1 MLEQEYINVGTTAN
15 DGQGD
20 PLRVA
25 FEKINNNFTQ
35 IFQTGTSTSSAYS
48 VGDTAGQVIFEVST
62 EFFSQGIFQIRTNNT
77 DNNDSQGTTVSGQI
91 TTDNLD
97 VKYTVY
103 GATYNGEA
111 LSHFSM
117 DVADGNVRL
126 LADPLLDTTL
136 FHFIASQVTYIGP
149 VVQTMALS
157 LENNPS
163 NVLSTQNNFTLSTEQ
178 V

>member
-1 MLEQEYINVGTTAN
+1 MLEQQYINVGATAN

-35 IFQTGTSTSSAYS
+35 LYQTGTSTSSAYS

-62 EFFSQGIFQIRTNNT
+62 DLFSQGTFQIRSNNT
-77 DNNDSQGTTVSGQI
+77 ENSDSQGTTVSGQI

-103 GATYNGEA
+103 GATYNGDA
-111 LSHFSM
+111 LTQFSM
-117 DVADGNVRL
+117 DVANGNVRL
-126 LADPLLDTTL
+126 MADPLLDVTM

-157 LENNPS
+157 LEDNPS
-163 NVLSTQNNFTLSTEQ
+163 NVLATQNNFNLATEQ

>member
-1 MLEQEYINVGTTAN
+1 MLEQQYINVGTTAN

-62 EFFSQGIFQIRTNNT
+62 DLFTQGIFQIRTNNT
-77 DNNDSQGTTVSGQI
+77 ENNDSQGTTVSSQL
-91 TTDNLD
+91 TTDNAS
-97 VKYTVY
+97 VTYTVY

-111 LSHFSM
+111 LTHFSM
-117 DVADGNVRL
+117 DVANGNVRL
-126 LADPLLDTTL
+126 MADPLIDTTM

-149 VVQTMALS
+149 VVQTMAMS
-157 LENNPS
+157 LENNPN
-163 NVLSTQNNFTLSTEQ
+163 NVLATQNNFTLSTEQ